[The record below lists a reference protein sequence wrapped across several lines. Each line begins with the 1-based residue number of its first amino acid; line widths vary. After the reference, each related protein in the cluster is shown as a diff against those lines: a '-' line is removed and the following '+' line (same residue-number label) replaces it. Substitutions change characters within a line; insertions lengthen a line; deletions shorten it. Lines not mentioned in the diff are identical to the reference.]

1 MRACAQC
8 GLSIGEAATF
18 CPVCG
23 ARAGEGGVA
32 TAVAPGPPP
41 EVQAVGSDEWGGAP
55 LDASTAGADT
65 ETAEVGPAAPGAAV
79 EPEALQASAG
89 PAAPEAATE
98 HGAPAVTGPA
108 AEAEPPAQPAVA
120 PDEPFEEPPELEHEA
135 TLEAAPVIGRGHI
148 LDAPPEPEPAE
159 LIASLSAAPKK
170 GAAELL
176 STNDAGGAPPE
187 AGQPVVARSIDEQ
200 SRVAVEAPPAAED
213 PQGAEDPPAAAVPP
227 QVAEEPTAAEEPQA
241 AEEPSAA
248 EEPQVADEP
257 PAAVEAP
264 PAVEGAQAADKPPVA
279 EEPTAA
285 LEDPPAAKAPPAAL
299 EDPPAAETP
308 QAAVEDPP
316 AAEAAEPQESAAD
329 ARERKL
335 AELAALLEFAGRC
348 EEPNPARAAV
358 VYGEA
363 VVGYLDV
370 TDDPLSDDVVRRDL
384 LRGFDRLSFVLER
397 QGLSEEALAVVDD
410 AEALG
415 LLGGKNGLEAA
426 PLGSLRDRR
435 ESLRRALYG
444 DSAQL

>member
-32 TAVAPGPPP
+32 TAAAPGPPP
-41 EVQAVGSDEWGGAP
+41 EVQAVGS
-55 LDASTAGADT
+55 
-65 ETAEVGPAAPGAAV
+65 AAPGAAV
-79 EPEALQASAG
+79 EPEALQASVG

-135 TLEAAPVIGRGHI
+135 TLDATPVIGRGHI
-148 LDAPPEPEPAE
+148 LDAPPEPQPAE
-159 LIASLSAAPKK
+159 LVASLSAAPKE

-176 STNDAGGAPPE
+176 STNDAGGAAPE
-187 AGQPVVARSIDEQ
+187 AGQPVVATSIDEQ
-200 SRVAVEAPPAAED
+200 SRV
-213 PQGAEDPPAAAVPP
+213 
-227 QVAEEPTAAEEPQA
+227 
-241 AEEPSAA
+241 
-248 EEPQVADEP
+248 
-257 PAAVEAP
+257 
-264 PAVEGAQAADKPPVA
+264 AVEGAQAADKPPVA
-279 EEPTAA
+279 EEPTDA
-285 LEDPPAAKAPPAAL
+285 LEDPA
-299 EDPPAAETP
+299 AAEAP

-316 AAEAAEPQESAAD
+316 AAEAAEPQESAAAD

>member
-1 MRACAQC
+1 MPCTLWETRKLPIGALARDDRGVAVRACAQC

-41 EVQAVGSDEWGGAP
+41 EVQAVGS
-55 LDASTAGADT
+55 
-65 ETAEVGPAAPGAAV
+65 AAPGAAV
-79 EPEALQASAG
+79 EPEALQASVG

-176 STNDAGGAPPE
+176 STNDAGGAPPK
-187 AGQPVVARSIDEQ
+187 AGQPVVATSIDEQ
-200 SRVAVEAPPAAED
+200 SRV
-213 PQGAEDPPAAAVPP
+213 
-227 QVAEEPTAAEEPQA
+227 
-241 AEEPSAA
+241 
-248 EEPQVADEP
+248 
-257 PAAVEAP
+257 
-264 PAVEGAQAADKPPVA
+264 AVEGAQAADKPPVA
-279 EEPTAA
+279 EEPT
-285 LEDPPAAKAPPAAL
+285 
-299 EDPPAAETP
+299 
-308 QAAVEDPP
+308 AAVEDPP